1 MNLRRC
7 LRIVGSSY
15 TALDDGWTRSKQFV
29 YSVSLQVK
37 YWISSLTMTTSA
49 KCKQTTYL
57 PSTLG
62 YMNRC
67 TRCNNITS
75 FCCHRGTASTRIETC
90 PSWRAQTALHG
101 KWGHSVELF
110 MSYQK
115 HSWTTGTNSRLRK
128 ISVAM
133 VLESKNLSHGTRW
146 LKVIRLPLGC
156 RSEV

>member
-15 TALDDGWTRSKQFV
+15 TALDGGWTRSKQFV

-49 KCKQTTYL
+49 ECKQTTYL

-67 TRCNNITS
+67 TRSNNNITS

-90 PSWRAQTALHG
+90 PSWRAQTSLHG
-101 KWGHSVELF
+101 KWGHSE
-110 MSYQK
+110 K

-128 ISVAM
+128 ISVAIAM

-156 RSEV
+156 RSEL